1 MRTNCVNC
9 GAAIDI
15 DEQKCPFCGT
25 SYFDL
30 TDIDFTARDPVAL
43 RMKVPCTN
51 GAKAMIT
58 MLAMPKF
65 GEFNIDTEYVNIY
78 GGPGKQQ
85 PIVCFPSS
93 CSANVGVSF
102 TAVPRPRTTELFQ
115 VKIAEPSFREELD

>member
-30 TDIDFTARDPVAL
+30 TDIDFTSRDPVAL

-65 GEFNIDTEYVNIY
+65 GEFNADTEYVNLY
-78 GGPGKQQ
+78 GGPGKQ
-85 PIVCFPSS
+85 PIMCFPSRTS
-93 CSANVGVSF
+93 VNVGVSF
-102 TAVPRPRTTELFQ
+102 EVVPKLKPGSNELFQ
-115 VKIAEPSFREELD
+115 IEVNEREMFS

>member
-30 TDIDFTARDPVAL
+30 TDIDFTAHDPVAV

-65 GEFNIDTEYVNIY
+65 GEFNIETEYVTLY
-78 GGPGKQQ
+78 GGPGNQQ
-85 PIVCFPSS
+85 PVVCFPSS